1 MLRQTVNVFVASR
14 PFIVY
19 AMICYVCFR
28 SPHHERNQFPED
40 VESPAFVYCD
50 STQDD
55 RMWSAHTWIT
65 FIQDL

>member
-1 MLRQTVNVFVASR
+1 MLRQTVNVFVDSR
-14 PFIVY
+14 PCIVY
-19 AMICYVCFR
+19 AMVCYVCFR

-40 VESPAFVYCD
+40 VESTAAVYCD

-55 RMWSAHTWIT
+55 RMWSAHTWIP